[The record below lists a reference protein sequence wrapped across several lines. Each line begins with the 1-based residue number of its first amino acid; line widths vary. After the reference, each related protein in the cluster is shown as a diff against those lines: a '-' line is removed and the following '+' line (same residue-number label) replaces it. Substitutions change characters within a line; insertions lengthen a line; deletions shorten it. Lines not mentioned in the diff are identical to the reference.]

1 MKTTLQPI
9 EHLGRF
15 ERLQL
20 VEDLWDEFSAES
32 TPETRAEVL
41 DELVRRANWRDSH
54 PPAGKTLAQ
63 IAETLGVHL

>member
-32 TPETRAEVL
+32 TPETRPEVL
-41 DELVRRANWRDSH
+41 DELVRRANWRDSN
-54 PPAGKTLAQ
+54 PTAGKNLAQ
-63 IAETLGVHL
+63 IAEMLGVYL

>member
-32 TPETRAEVL
+32 TPETRPEVL
-41 DELVRRANWRDSH
+41 DELVRRADWRDSH
-54 PPAGKTLAQ
+54 PPTGKTLAQ